1 MKSERS
7 LIKKLKEHD
16 EEAFDEVYQKYFRLV
31 KHVAYQI
38 LPSDMIADDIV
49 QETFF
54 KIYQNIDSYQ
64 NDISFSAWL
73 CTIAKNLAL
82 NEKKKRSRLVSMP
95 EYETEDYATT
105 QENRFD
111 QDNLIKQ
118 IKELL
123 GEKDYDLFILRMYY
137 GLSYQE
143 ISDMTGETIAA
154 LTNRY
159 HRAQKKVKK
168 DIKL

>member
-54 KIYQNIDSYQ
+54 KMYQNIDS
-64 NDISFSAWL
+64 
-73 CTIAKNLAL
+73 
-82 NEKKKRSRLVSMP
+82 
-95 EYETEDYATT
+95 
-105 QENRFD
+105 
-111 QDNLIKQ
+111 
-118 IKELL
+118 
-123 GEKDYDLFILRMYY
+123 
-137 GLSYQE
+137 
-143 ISDMTGETIAA
+143 
-154 LTNRY
+154 
-159 HRAQKKVKK
+159 
-168 DIKL
+168 